1 MRVCNIIFGR
11 LRIIK
16 ELRLPQKSSENLEE
30 VLFSAEEDLK
40 LAQQRYE
47 LGSASILE
55 LLDAQLALI
64 QASSSLVRTKYDAA
78 IQVASLD
85 DLLGTLD
92 KKYE

>member
-1 MRVCNIIFGR
+1 MR
-11 LRIIK
+11 
-16 ELRLPQKSSENLEE
+16 
-30 VLFSAEEDLK
+30 
-40 LAQQRYE
+40 LAQQKYE

-55 LLDAQLALI
+55 LLNAQLGLI

-78 IQVASLD
+78 IQVANLD